1 MFMKSFLGACI
12 AGVALSVSLKF
23 NHLEH
28 ETPSSLAQI
37 LNATDIAADVCQR
50 APTWNKMDVD
60 DFYTLYD

>member
-1 MFMKSFLGACI
+1 MKSFLGACI
-12 AGVALSVSLKF
+12 ASVALSVR
-23 NHLEH
+23 LEH

>member
-1 MFMKSFLGACI
+1 MKSFLGACI
-12 AGVALSVSLKF
+12 AGVALSVR
-23 NHLEH
+23 LEH